1 MPEAIE
7 AAPEK
12 KKTRNIGGRKKAAM
26 MLVALGPERAAKIFG
41 HLDDHEIEAL
51 SIEMAKMRQIDPEV
65 TEEVFEEAVEMA
77 IAADYIGQGG
87 LDYARE
93 VLEKSLGAERA
104 KDLIGKLA
112 AVVETRPFEFLRRSP
127 PEQITAFLRS
137 EAPQTMALV
146 IANLDTVLAAEVM
159 VNLPPETQADVALR
173 IATMNE
179 TSPDVIKEIE
189 SVMKAKLASV
199 ISQEYSVAGGVD
211 SLVEILNR
219 SDRATER
226 NVIDKVAEADAD
238 LAEQIRMK
246 LFVFEDIV
254 KLDDRSVQR
263 LLKDVDQ
270 KDLAIALRGVPDE
283 VRDKVTSNMSA
294 RAAEMLL
301 DELQYQ
307 PPQKRR
313 VVEEA
318 QGRIVARVRALEE
331 ADEISIGRGDGDDEL
346 LA

>member
-7 AAPEK
+7 APRK
-12 KKTRNIGGRKKAAM
+12 SRNLGGRKKAAM

-51 SIEMAKMRQIDPEV
+51 SIEMAKMRQLDPEV
-65 TEEVFEEAVEMA
+65 TEEVFQEAVELA
-77 IAADYIGQGG
+77 VAADFIGQGG
-87 LDYARE
+87 LEYARE
-93 VLEKSLGAERA
+93 VLEKSLGPERS
-104 KDLIGKLA
+104 KELIGKLA

-159 VNLPPETQADVALR
+159 VNLPPDTQADVALR

-199 ISQEYSVAGGVD
+199 ISQEYSAAGGVD

-226 NVIDKVAEADAD
+226 NVIDKVAEADAE

-254 KLDDRSVQR
+254 KIDDRSVQR

-283 VRDKVTSNMSA
+283 VRDKVTTNMSA

-301 DELQYQ
+301 EELQYQ